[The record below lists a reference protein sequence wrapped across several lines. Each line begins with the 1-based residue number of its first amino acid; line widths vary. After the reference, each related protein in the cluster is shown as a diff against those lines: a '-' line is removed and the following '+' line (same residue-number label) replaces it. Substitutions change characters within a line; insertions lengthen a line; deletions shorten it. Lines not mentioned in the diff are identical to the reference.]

1 MGLAEDSLVD
11 ANQAHAIQTRVSR
24 RVRIDPSVT
33 LLAAGLVLPNLLSL
47 ATLTSLIDVGLPP
60 RPTAMML
67 YCVLAISARKI
78 PFALTAA
85 LFVGVLAFDLV
96 WTISLMFGLAPTE
109 LMVALE
115 HARRINMLSSPL
127 YVGLIVS
134 IAFTTAVSLT
144 LLARR
149 DEMVRGSA
157 VMLFTA
163 TLVLAAVDVVSN
175 TSAHFDFNTMFGR
188 DKPIVSASEVS
199 GFRKAA
205 GVNGRNVVVVVVE
218 SLGYFNDPIARD
230 RIAGPLTTRRLTDK
244 YVVTSGNAEY
254 YGSTTS
260 GEMRELCATRARYAD
275 FARNS
280 GADCLPSKL
289 HRLGYSTLAV
299 HGFSQ
304 EMFERR
310 EWYPEI
316 GFDKALFGENLLSR
330 LPRRC
335 GSAFR
340 GVCDADLAPVIAKE
354 AAYVN
359 SPRFIYWLT
368 LNTHIPVGPG
378 DALTNFDCGVNP
390 GDFGTAHVCRM
401 AELWH
406 DLFGSIARLALDP
419 AIGPAEILVV
429 GDHAPPLWSK
439 RGRGQF
445 MPGKVA
451 WYRLTPR

>member
-1 MGLAEDSLVD
+1 MGETERARAV
-11 ANQAHAIQTRVSR
+11 QARVLR
-24 RVRIDPSVT
+24 RFDIDPSIK
-33 LLAAGLVLPNLLSL
+33 LLIAGLLLPNALSL
-47 ATLTSLIDVGLPP
+47 ATLMSLVDVGLPP
-60 RPTAMML
+60 RPAAMML

-78 PFALTAA
+78 PFAMTVA
-85 LFVGVLAFDLV
+85 LFLGILAFDLV
-96 WTISLMFGLAPTE
+96 GTISLMFGLAPTE

-115 HARRINMLSSPL
+115 HARRINMLASPL
-127 YVGLIVS
+127 YVGMIVS
-134 IAFTTAVSLT
+134 IALTTAASLM

-149 DEMVRGSA
+149 EDVVRGNA
-157 VMLFTA
+157 VMLFAA
-163 TLVLAAVDVVSN
+163 TLVLVVADLVSN

-199 GFRKAA
+199 GFRTVA

-218 SLGYFNDPIARD
+218 SLGYFNNPLARA
-230 RIAGPLTTRRLTDK
+230 RIAAPLNKPRVTDK
-244 YVVTSGNAEY
+244 YVVTSGTAQY

-260 GEMRELCATRARYAD
+260 GEMRELCSTRARYAD
-275 FARNS
+275 FARES
-280 GADCLPSKL
+280 GTDCLPSKL

-304 EMFERR
+304 DMFERR

-316 GFDKALFGENLLSR
+316 GFDKAVFGESLLSR
-330 LPRRC
+330 VTRRC

-340 GVCDADLAPVIAKE
+340 SVCDADLAPVIAKE

-378 DALTNFDCGVNP
+378 DALTNYDCELKP
-390 GDFGTAHVCRM
+390 DDFGTVHVCRM

-406 DLFGSIARLALDP
+406 DLFGSIARLALEP
-419 AIGPAEILVV
+419 AIGPAEILIV